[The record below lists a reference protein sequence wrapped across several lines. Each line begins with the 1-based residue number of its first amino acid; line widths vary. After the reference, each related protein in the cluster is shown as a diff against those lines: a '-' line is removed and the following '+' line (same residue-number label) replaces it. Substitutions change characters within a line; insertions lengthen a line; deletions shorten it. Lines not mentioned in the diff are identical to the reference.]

1 MTIKK
6 MCIIIIIVIIVS
18 LISIIFIFNDSKD
31 SFNNLKGSIIV
42 GNLNEKNKYDIFIL
56 NLESQDKKYIDS
68 SVVQNSSFAGNNKQL
83 LNNINNEIYLYDIE
97 SGENILICKVSHE
110 YIENVRYINKDY
122 ISFFSEGK
130 LVLFNIKTKKEKI
143 IINKIDD
150 NKYSYS
156 PYTNKFY
163 FSNKCKIYECDL
175 ETLSKK
181 YIIEGYEPVIS
192 KRGNILAYINW
203 DFISSRNYLNILN
216 INTGDIWKT
225 EIIYP
230 NAFTI
235 SPDESYIAITKEYDG
250 LKFIFFSKETFIYD
264 YKNRKK
270 ITIIDHGSYDF
281 ALDWI

>member
-97 SGENILICKVSHE
+97 SGENVLICKVSHE

-130 LVLFNIKTKKEKI
+130 LILFNTKLNDEKI
-143 IINKIDD
+143 ITNEIN
-150 NKYSYS
+150 NSNYSYS

-163 FSNKCKIYECDL
+163 FSNNNEIYEFSL
-175 ETLSKK
+175 ETGHKK
-181 YIIEGYEPVIS
+181 YITNGHEPIIS
-192 KRGNILAYINW
+192 KKGNILAYLCW
-203 DFISSRNYLNILN
+203 DNVFNENKL
-216 INTGDIWKT
+216 
-225 EIIYP
+225 IIKNLTTDETLMTKENPYR
-230 NAFTI
+230 FVI
-235 SPDESYIAITKEYDG
+235 SPDENYLIMRRESKGFRFLYTKET
-250 LKFIFFSKETFIYD
+250 IIYS
-264 YKNRKK
+264 YKNGEELE
-270 ITIIDHGSYDF
+270 IIDHGSYDF

>member
-18 LISIIFIFNDSKD
+18 LISIIFIFSDSKD
-31 SFNNLKGSIIV
+31 SFNDLKGSIIV

-130 LVLFNIKTKKEKI
+130 LVLFNIKTT
-143 IINKIDD
+143 
-150 NKYSYS
+150 
-156 PYTNKFY
+156 P
-163 FSNKCKIYECDL
+163 
-175 ETLSKK
+175 
-181 YIIEGYEPVIS
+181 
-192 KRGNILAYINW
+192 
-203 DFISSRNYLNILN
+203 
-216 INTGDIWKT
+216 
-225 EIIYP
+225 
-230 NAFTI
+230 
-235 SPDESYIAITKEYDG
+235 
-250 LKFIFFSKETFIYD
+250 
-264 YKNRKK
+264 
-270 ITIIDHGSYDF
+270 
-281 ALDWI
+281 